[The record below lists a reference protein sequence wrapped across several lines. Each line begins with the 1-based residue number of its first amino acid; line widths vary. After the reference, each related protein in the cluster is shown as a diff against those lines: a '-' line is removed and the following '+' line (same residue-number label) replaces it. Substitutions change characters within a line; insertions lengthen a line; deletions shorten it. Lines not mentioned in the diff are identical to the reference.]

1 MARSAPA
8 IPNAANVPATQ
19 VAPQAPRFRHTIWW
33 YFKWLFIA
41 TQALVFCAI
50 VIAATAVKG
59 VYDKLD
65 TVVPDIGAIL
75 AKDRAEP
82 SRVYAADGTLLAEF
96 KTQERRWIPLDDLK
110 IHNVVKGRAYDKAGR
125 LMAAT
130 LSIEDARFYQHPG
143 VDAKRIA
150 GALLAN
156 FKAGSV
162 EQGGSTITEQ
172 LAKNVYLNR
181 ARTTKRRL
189 TTALIALQ
197 LERKLSKDEI
207 FEAYLNDIFYGNRAY
222 GCEAAAQIYFG
233 KHAKDL
239 NIAQAA
245 LLAGLPQS
253 PSNLD
258 PWRHFDHAQKRQSVV
273 LHEMF
278 QNGYITYKQYLEA
291 KADKSI
297 EGELLA
303 SRKRALLQRSQ
314 LPIWKAPYFVS
325 YVRQYLK
332 KQYGYDLD
340 QPGLIVKTSLDPK
353 LQGIADKVM
362 AQQLA
367 SHGSTLQGA
376 LVSIDPQTG
385 RVVAMVGGRN
395 YYDRKMNGQFNRAVQ
410 GKRQPGSTMKP
421 YVYATAMEAGL
432 TPETTMV
439 DAPLYLC
446 GDHEC
451 GPNDYRH
458 GRRPRKSEMHE
469 VRNFPGPSGERGHSG
484 EMPLYRAL
492 ATSNNVIATRLLLRV
507 GIQNVIQ
514 KAHFMG
520 IQSSLVPVPT
530 LAIGTSELTLLEH
543 VSAYGAFATKGLRAE
558 ATPVIKV
565 ENGAGEVL
573 VDQSGPVRP
582 PRVLSVNAANE
593 MYAMLRYNVT
603 NGTGRPVQ
611 IPGVELIGKTGTTS
625 SNKDVWFM
633 GASQQLVTGVW
644 MGYDTPK
651 PLAHGSAGGKWCGP
665 AFREFM
671 LEGLPIWEAHKP
683 VEKLVED
690 ARATAQQRFVAQQY
704 KQYVRARICDE
715 SGLLATKECP
725 NTHVETFSAAG
736 GAPAQYCTLHGRN
749 PVAQRQL
756 SQGQA
761 PARDGDLGQAGD
773 EPVRRSNR
781 NFEDG
786 TGNDAPP
793 GDVPNAQDGAV
804 GEDGQSDPNVAA
816 RREYQRDQNSGGDT
830 GQVPAHQGDGI
841 IPLDGGNAQPAR
853 PNRSNPS
860 GGQVLPDDGVPQT
873 LDGFDQGQ
881 GQGQGTA
888 RNQ

>member
-1 MARSAPA
+1 MARSAPV
-8 IPNAANVPATQ
+8 IPGSANLP
-19 VAPQAPRFRHTIWW
+19 APQAAPKAPRFRHTIWW

-41 TQALVFCAI
+41 VQAIVFCAL
-50 VIAATAVKG
+50 VVAATAVKG
-59 VYDKLD
+59 IYDKLD
-65 TVVPDIGAIL
+65 TIVPDIGQIL

-82 SRVYAADGTLLAEF
+82 SRVYASDGSLLAEI
-96 KTQERRWIPLDDLK
+96 KTQERRWIALDELK
-110 IHNVVKGRAYDKAGR
+110 IHKTFKGKSYDKPGR

-143 VDAKRIA
+143 VDAKRIL
-150 GALLAN
+150 GALVAN
-156 FKAGSV
+156 YKAGGTT
-162 EQGGSTITEQ
+162 QGGSTITEQ

-181 ARTTKRRL
+181 ARTTQRRL
-189 TTALIALQ
+189 QTALISLQ

-207 FEAYLNDIFYGNRAY
+207 LEAYLNDIFYGNRAY
-222 GCEAAAQIYFG
+222 GCEAAAQIYFR

-239 NIAQAA
+239 SIAQAA

-258 PWRHFDHAQKRQSVV
+258 PWRHFDHAKKRQSIV

-278 QNGYITYKQYLEA
+278 QNGYISYGQYLEA
-291 KADKSI
+291 KKDDSI
-297 EGELLA
+297 EKELVA
-303 SRKRALLQRSQ
+303 SREKARRDRSE
-314 LPIWKAPYFVS
+314 LPVWKAPYFVS

-353 LQGIADKVM
+353 LQRIAERVM
-362 AQQLA
+362 KEQVG
-367 SHGSTLQGA
+367 SHGPTLQGA
-376 LVSIDPQTG
+376 LVSIDPWTG
-385 RVVAMVGGRN
+385 QVVAMVGGRD
-395 YYDRKMNGQFNRAVQ
+395 YYNKKMNGQFNRAVQ

-421 YVYATAMEAGL
+421 YIYATAMEAGL
-432 TPETTMV
+432 TPETPMV

-451 GPNDYRH
+451 GPNDYRR

-469 VRNFPGPSGERGHSG
+469 IHNFPNSSGQRTHYG

-507 GIQNVIQ
+507 GIQNAIQ
-514 KAHFMG
+514 KAHLMG
-520 IQSSLVPVPT
+520 VQSSLVPVPT
-530 LAIGTSELTLLEH
+530 LAIGTSELSLLEH
-543 VSAYGAFATKGLRAE
+543 VSAYGVFATKGLRAE
-558 ATPVIKV
+558 ATPIVKV

-573 VDQSGPVRP
+573 VDQSGPVRAA
-582 PRVLSVNAANE
+582 RVLSQNAANE
-593 MYAMLRYNVT
+593 MYSMLRYNVT

-633 GASQQLVTGVW
+633 GASPQLVTGVW

-651 PLAHGSAGGKWCGP
+651 ELRGSSGGKWSGP

-671 LEGLPIWEAHKP
+671 REALPIWEARKP

-704 KQYVRARICDE
+704 KQYITARICDE

-725 NTHVETFSAAG
+725 NTHKETFSAAG
-736 GAPAQYCTLHGRN
+736 GSPTQYCTLHGRN

-761 PARDGDLGQAGD
+761 PAHEGDLGGSADDQ
-773 EPVRRSNR
+773 PVRRSNR
-781 NFEDG
+781 NLDDGSAGDTPSG
-786 TGNDAPP
+786 TGE
-793 GDVPNAQDGAV
+793 VPNAQDGAV
-804 GEDGQSDPNVAA
+804 GEDGQSDPNAAA
-816 RREYQRDQNSGGDT
+816 RREYQRDQNSGGDSGDS
-830 GQVPAHQGDGI
+830 GQVPAHEGDGI
-841 IPLDGGNAQPAR
+841 IPLDGNSGQNAP
-853 PNRSNPS
+853 RSGG
-860 GGQVLPDDGVPQT
+860 GGQVLPDDNTPQT
-873 LDGFDQGQ
+873 LDGFDQS
-881 GQGQGTA
+881 QGTA
-888 RNQ
+888 RANN